1 MGSLGAALAGLI
13 VFIECRTE
21 LTSQVMGF
29 ICLISELYINTMA
42 SSQQQQ
48 PASSSTRAR
57 EARGQEGNRLEE
69 DLIRLSGAEK
79 VAKGKV
85 AFWEQQTGRLGEQV
99 VRTRASLGDQQRLV
113 RKRKEEVEKAQRVLT
128 LCQGDLGKQE
138 ADLAKLEEQ
147 LKVNEE
153 AQSKARADCKV

>member
-1 MGSLGAALAGLI
+1 
-13 VFIECRTE
+13 
-21 LTSQVMGF
+21 MGF
-29 ICLISELYINTMA
+29 IYLNFRIAYLQTMA
-42 SSQQQQ
+42 SSQQQ
-48 PASSSTRAR
+48 PANSSTRPK
-57 EARGQEGNRLEE
+57 EARGQEGDRLEQ
-69 DLIRLSGAEK
+69 DLIRLSGVEK

-128 LCQGDLGKQE
+128 LCQGELGKQE
-138 ADLAKLEEQ
+138 ADLATMEGQ

-153 AQSKARADCKV
+153 AQRKARADCKV

>member
-1 MGSLGAALAGLI
+1 
-13 VFIECRTE
+13 
-21 LTSQVMGF
+21 MGF
-29 ICLISELYINTMA
+29 IYLISELHIYTMA
-42 SSQQQQ
+42 SSQQQ
-48 PASSSTRAR
+48 PANSSTRAK

-128 LCQGDLGKQE
+128 LCQGELGKQE
-138 ADLAKLEEQ
+138 ADLATMEGQ

-153 AQSKARADCKV
+153 AQRKARADCKV